1 MQQKKKWGAL
11 ALALAL
17 TGSLLAG
24 CGKSGGEESG
34 SSAPASASPSSSA
47 SPSDSAS
54 PSSAA
59 PAEAVTLKYMTWD
72 YSDRTK
78 STDAFI
84 QAVKDKFNITIDMQN
99 IPTDQYATSIKT
111 KFASNDV
118 PDLVQVHG
126 LDQNLFSGAEKLTI
140 DPDKFAD
147 LSDLPSV
154 SEFLP
159 AVIEARK
166 KNVANKLFYV
176 PVSTNVLGVIYNKK
190 VFSDNGIALPTN
202 YDEFVAACEKLKAA
216 GVTPIAGGF
225 KDAWVTQIIPFIAFG
240 QYINAKDMS
249 IREKLADGSL
259 KYADIKADVTKV
271 LNVQQEWADKGYF
284 QKGFLGTD
292 INVAS
297 QLVGTGKAAMLIN
310 GTWQYKAVQDAD
322 PNAQIGFFALPLN
335 APGEKTA
342 VPTISDSGFIVSM
355 ESKHVDKAKEALNYY
370 LSAENQTRVISDLNG
385 IPTNTKVKV
394 DSPFVTEVQAAMAA
408 GEVQPDFWNAG
419 GYYRPSGSAFLID
432 KEMQNLLAK
441 GITIDDFIA
450 KYDAENAKVL
460 KK

>member
-1 MQQKKKWGAL
+1 MQHKKKWGS
-11 ALALAL
+11 LALAL
-17 TGSLLAG
+17 TLAASLLAG
-24 CGKSGGEESG
+24 CGGNNNTETESG
-34 SSAPASASPSSSA
+34 APASSAGSTNAASPESS
-47 SPSDSAS
+47 
-54 PSSAA
+54 A

-84 QAVKDKFNITIDMQN
+84 KEVKDKFNVTIDMQN
-99 IPTDQYATSIKT
+99 IPTDQYATSFKT

-126 LDQNLFSGAEKLTI
+126 LDDNLFSGAEKVTI
-140 DPDKFAD
+140 DPNKFAD

-154 SEFLP
+154 SDFLP
-159 AVIEARK
+159 AVIDARK
-166 KNVANKLFYV
+166 KNTANKLFYV

-190 VFSDNGIALPTN
+190 VFSDNGIALPAN
-202 YDEFVAACEKLKAA
+202 YDEFIAACEKLKAA
-216 GVTPIAGGF
+216 GITPIAAGF
-225 KDAWVTQIIPFIAFG
+225 KDSWVTQIIPFIAFG
-240 QYINAKDMS
+240 QYINAKDMT

-259 KYADIKADVTKV
+259 KYADIKEDLTKV
-271 LNVQQEWADKGYF
+271 LNVQQDWADKGYF
-284 QKGFLGTD
+284 QDGFLGTD

-342 VPTISDSGFIVSM
+342 VPSTSDSGFIVND
-355 ESKHVDKAKEALNYY
+355 ESKNVETAKKVLDYY
-370 LSAENQTRVISDLNG
+370 LSAENQTRVIADLNG

-394 DSPFVTEVQAAMAA
+394 DSPFVTEVLGAMNA

-419 GYYRPSGSAFLID
+419 GYYRPSGTAFLID
-432 KEMQNLLAK
+432 KEMQNLLVK
-441 GITIDDFIA
+441 GITIDEFIA

-460 KK
+460 K

>member
-1 MQQKKKWGAL
+1 MHHKKKWGT
-11 ALALAL
+11 LALAL
-17 TGSLLAG
+17 TLTASLLAG
-24 CGKSGGEESG
+24 CGGSNNSGTE
-34 SSAPASASPSSSA
+34 SSAPASSASSTNTASPESS
-47 SPSDSAS
+47 
-54 PSSAA
+54 A

-84 QAVKDKFNITIDMQN
+84 KDVKDKFNVTIDMQN
-99 IPTDQYATSIKT
+99 IPTDQYATTFKT

-126 LDQNLFSGAEKLTI
+126 LDDNLFSGSEKVTI
-140 DPDKFAD
+140 DPNKFAD
-147 LSDLPSV
+147 LSDLTSV
-154 SEFLP
+154 ADFLP
-159 AVIEARK
+159 TVIEARK
-166 KNVANKLFYV
+166 KNIANKLFYV

-202 YDEFVAACEKLKAA
+202 YDEFIAACEKLKAA
-216 GVTPIAGGF
+216 GITPIAGGF
-225 KDAWVTQIIPFIAFG
+225 KDAWATQIIPFIAFG
-240 QYINAKDMS
+240 QYVNAKDMT

-259 KYADIKADVTKV
+259 KYADIKEDLTKV
-271 LNVQQEWADKGYF
+271 LNVQQDWADKGYF

-310 GTWQYKAVQDAD
+310 GTWQYKSVQDAD
-322 PNAQIGFFALPLN
+322 PSAQIGFFALPLN
-335 APGEKTA
+335 APGEKTT
-342 VPTISDSGFIVSM
+342 VPTIADSGFIVNA
-355 ESKHVDKAKEALNYY
+355 ESKNVEASKQVLNYY
-370 LSAENQTRVISDLNG
+370 LSTENQTRIIADLNG

-394 DSPFVTEVQAAMAA
+394 DSPFVTEVQGAMAA
-408 GEVQPDFWNAG
+408 GQVQPDFWNAG
-419 GYYRPSGSAFLID
+419 GYYKPSGTAFLID

-460 KK
+460 NK